1 MRSLNECLGDGR
13 AIPVHY
19 EDSSVLDSLSELSK
33 DELNKAKEKKMEN
46 AAIECAK
53 QVSQRFSGKT
63 CMGTSIHSRLPSFQK
78 HLTFFFDE
86 EYMQKCCTNASS
98 PSNLEVCAGS
108 AYFNFVHKFFHNHY
122 YLYDNGC
129 EGIRNGCTEQEKQ
142 MCEFHKNI
150 ENRALLSNRWRG
162 RSVQRVPPPVPDY
175 SETSS
180 FHYCTL
186 KQTWNGD
193 VCEKFGVKKDIVKDA
208 TKRELNNFCPR
219 KQLEKLFETCGE
231 PDLQLKEFTHEDG
244 SVSVSCIDNNKTL
257 QTVNEQLDSFVE
269 KFVGEDLRKTAEN
282 EVRRRFDLKVKSEI
296 VKKTKASV
304 KAVEKAKLYQ
314 DIDWEKH
321 ISENSLDKL
330 YVSQLD
336 LYLIQNLNMSR
347 AECDKKGYT
356 KEKKIQDI
364 KANFFGRQL
373 NSPSIKK
380 QNNGPTLISLQGTTH
395 TIQPS
400 SKIPSQPSSKIPS
413 HPPSASSS
421 TLHVPP
427 WGGTLNNT
435 AQMVTQTLTNTCP
448 IDNYLTIFYVLL
460 TDNKK
465 LHQEL
470 VMSTE
475 IFAGT
480 LVHIKNLFDARMF
493 SQAKLEWLNLFPAR
507 FDLTSPII
515 DLWGNEDDL
524 FLSRLQPVLRTTYTG
539 TCSSPSCPAQ
549 QVDYVS
555 HNVTLRYL
563 SAYIHT

>member
-13 AIPVHY
+13 AIAVRY
-19 EDSSVLDSLSELSK
+19 DDSSVLDSLSELSK
-33 DELNKAKEKKMEN
+33 DELKKAKEKKMEN

-63 CMGTSIHSRLPSFQK
+63 FMGTSIHSRLPSLQR
-78 HLTFFFDE
+78 HLTFVFDE

-98 PSNLEVCAGS
+98 ASNLELCAGS
-108 AYFNFVHKFFHNHY
+108 AYFNFVHKFFHSHY

-129 EGIRNGCTEQEKQ
+129 EGIRNGCIEQGKQ
-142 MCEFHKNI
+142 MCQFHQNI
-150 ENRALLSNRWRG
+150 ENKALLSNCWRG
-162 RSVQRVPPPVPDY
+162 ESVQRVPPPVPDY

-186 KQTWNGD
+186 QQTWNGD

-208 TKRELNNFCPR
+208 TKRELNDFCPR
-219 KQLEKLFETCGE
+219 KQLEKLFESCGE

-244 SVSVSCIDNNKTL
+244 SVSVSCIDNNKML
-257 QTVNEQLDSFVE
+257 QTLDEQLDSFVE
-269 KFVGEDLRKTAEN
+269 KFVGEDLRKTTEN
-282 EVRRRFDLKVKSEI
+282 EMRRRYNLKVKSEI
-296 VKKTKASV
+296 IKKSKASV
-304 KAVEKAKLYQ
+304 KAVEKAKSYQ

-330 YVSQLD
+330 YVSQLN
-336 LYLIQNLNMSR
+336 LYLVQHLNMTR

-373 NSPSIKK
+373 NSSSKK

-395 TIQPS
+395 SHPS
-400 SKIPSQPSSKIPS
+400 SKITSQ
-413 HPPSASSS
+413 PPSANSS

-435 AQMVTQTLTNTCP
+435 AHMVTQSLTNTCP

-460 TDNKK
+460 TDHKK

-470 VMSTE
+470 VKSTE

-480 LVHIKNLFDARMF
+480 LIHIKNLFDTRMF
-493 SQAKLEWLNLFPAR
+493 PEAKLEWLHLFPAR
-507 FDLTSPII
+507 FDLTAPII

-524 FLSRLQPVLRTTYTG
+524 FLSRLQPVLRTTHTG
-539 TCSSPSCPAQ
+539 TCSSPACPAQ

-555 HNVTLRYL
+555 HNVMLRYL
-563 SAYIHT
+563 PATFYAFMHGF